1 MQPLTGTLFLSVLLL
16 FITLSSCNF
25 TRPTYVI
32 TAPRKLSTRLNMT
45 FTICILEG
53 SQSPVTITAR
63 ISDKGQNITSA
74 TDTFHPGSIGKLV
87 LPTEGLPENRYNLV
101 VEGHGDQNLLF
112 SESSSAEIIPE
123 RVSALIQTDKAMYKP
138 GQTVK
143 IRAICIYTDLK
154 PYLGKI
160 NILIYNPQGSVIQ
173 QWTDLETTL
182 GVVSK
187 EFLLS
192 PNALQGSWEIRVT
205 FNEVIQKKTFSVAEY
220 VLPRFEVL
228 INTSSVYFILD
239 QMSLTG
245 SITGRYLYG
254 KPVKG
259 NVTIILSLPYFSQ
272 TLNKTFEIIGTA
284 DFAFLFSELR
294 EFILGVYAPYLDF
307 DGIPFSNQTMKAYI
321 LEKSALLIGYWKHQV
336 MLKAVVTEYHTGVVQ
351 SATTNITLSFRKY
364 YLAVLDHMKIL
375 KPSMNF
381 TAYVQ
386 VKRND
391 QQKISPQDRQ
401 NRLTVMVSQAQNIP
415 GSKETLMRT
424 LQTFNFSVPENGL
437 VQVQFPLLPHVVSLW
452 AEVTFE
458 DASAGLNVR
467 QTYRTPAIFLHLQSS
482 TVKVGTPFEFSIESF
497 ELPIEFTYQ
506 VISKGQ
512 MVAIGKSNLTQ
523 VQLTPDISWAPA
535 AHLIVY
541 FIKYYLMVSDEILLN
556 VEGIFTNKVSL
567 SWSTEQAKPADS
579 VSLNVSTNE
588 VNSLVGILVVDKSA
602 QLLKGG
608 NDITEELVLQTLIN
622 TAEDN
627 TGFPYSHNVF
637 QMSGLIILT
646 DARIP
651 LTESLYPVLY
661 NADPEFKLESFADVE
676 EEEEPEDQ
684 RVRTYFPETWLWL
697 DMLTGLNSEIS
708 IQRTVPD
715 SLTTWTASAFA
726 ISKNQGLQ
734 LATVPAQLEVFKF
747 FFLELNLPYSVT
759 RGEQLILE
767 VNIFNYLEQTLEV
780 QVTVELGDFFEFTTG
795 PSEDMALNSQSGSVR
810 TQEAHVFYF
819 PVTPKALGKVP
830 ITVKARTAVAFDA
843 VTKHILVKAE
853 GIQQSFSKAHLIV
866 VEDNN
871 QLWTKEV
878 QFNFPLNVVEG
889 SERAYVT
896 VIGDILG
903 PSINGLE
910 NLLQMPYGCGEQN
923 MIMFAPNIYI
933 MQYLA
938 SVNQVTEEIKEKAF
952 EYMVQGYQ
960 RELTYQ
966 RTDGSFSAFGNSDS
980 SGSTWLS
987 AFVLRCFLQAR
998 EFIYIDSNVVDR
1010 VTSWIIKYQNK
1021 SGEFMEP
1028 GRVIHTEL
1036 QGGQNGPITLTAYVL
1051 TALLEDPKI
1060 KVTVLAQVS
1069 SAVSYLEGKFR
1080 DGIHS
1085 NYTLCL
1091 TTYALTLAKSKLA
1104 KEALDEL
1111 NRRADQQ
1118 DGVKYWSSPV
1128 NRPSRW
1134 MQGVLSSDIEVAAY
1148 ALMSYLRQSRLLE
1161 GIPVMKW
1168 LSQRRNH
1175 LGGFSSTQDTVV
1187 ALQALSQF
1195 TAENIAPSTDLEVSI
1210 SGSGLLDPATLTIS
1224 STNMFVLQTV
1234 ELGIE
1239 QPLMVTVTAKG
1250 QGMAI
1255 FQLNV
1260 LFNLESNVLAIEK
1273 RSVESEEAFD
1283 LDITVSDN
1291 ILDLNHL
1298 SLMICTRF
1306 RGDGNHSITGMV
1318 LMEVGM
1324 LSGFIPETD
1333 SIHTS
1338 DVIKKVEFTNGNVNL
1353 YFDSLNETEVCVTI
1367 PVIRDSKVANA
1378 QDAVVSIFDYYEPGQ
1393 KAVKTYNSE
1402 VMSRTD
1408 FCTLC
1413 SSDCEACHPTFSLPF
1428 TAAASTPAR
1437 GRQVALLL
1445 CLVSIYL
1452 GLT

>member
-1 MQPLTGTLFLSVLLL
+1 MQPLTGTLFVSTLLL
-16 FITLSSCNF
+16 LITLSSCNF

-32 TAPRKLSTRLNMT
+32 TAPRKLSTTLNMT
-45 FTICILEG
+45 FTICILES

-63 ISDKGQNITSA
+63 ISDKGQNLTS
-74 TDTFHPGSIGKLV
+74 TVDTFHPGSIGKLV
-87 LPTEGLPENRYNLV
+87 LPTEGLPENQYNLV
-101 VEGHGDQNLLF
+101 VEGYGDQHLLF
-112 SESSSAEIIPE
+112 SNSISAEIIPE
-123 RVSALIQTDKAMYKP
+123 RISTLVQTDKAMYKP

-143 IRAICIYTDLK
+143 MRAICIYTDLK

-173 QWTDLETTL
+173 QWLDLETTL

-192 PNALQGSWEIRVT
+192 PNALQGNWEIHVT
-205 FNEVIQKKTFSVAEY
+205 FNEIIQRKIFSVAEY

-228 INTSSVYFILD
+228 INTSSVYFLLD
-239 QMSLTG
+239 QPNLTG

-254 KPVKG
+254 KHVRG
-259 NVTIILSLPYFSQ
+259 NVTIILSLPFFSQ
-272 TLNKTFEIIGTA
+272 TLNKTFEINGTVG
-284 DFAFLFSELR
+284 FAFLFSELH
-294 EFILGVYAPYLDF
+294 EFILGVLAPLREF
-307 DGIPFSNQTMKAYI
+307 DGTFLSNQTMRAYI
-321 LEKSALLIGYWKHQV
+321 LENSAFLLGYQKYQV
-336 MLKAVVTEYHTGVVQ
+336 MLKAVVTESHTGVVQ
-351 SATTNITLSFRKY
+351 SAATNITFSFWKY
-364 YLAVLDHMKIL
+364 YLHILDYTKIL
-375 KPSMNF
+375 KPSLNF

-386 VKRND
+386 VRRID
-391 QQKISPQDRQ
+391 QQKVSPQDRR
-401 NRLTVMVSQAQNIP
+401 NRLTVMVNQAQNIP
-415 GSKETLMRT
+415 GNITLVRT
-424 LQTFNFSVPENGL
+424 LRTFNFSVPESGL
-437 VQVQFPLLPHVVSLW
+437 VQIRFPLLPYIVSLW
-452 AEVTFE
+452 AKVTFE
-458 DASAGLNVR
+458 DASTELNVR
-467 QTYRTPAIFLHLQSS
+467 KPSSTPAIYLHLQSS
-482 TVKVGTPFEFSIESF
+482 AVKVGSPFEFSIESS
-497 ELPIEFTYQ
+497 ESPIEFTYQ

-512 MVAIGKSNLTQ
+512 VLAIGKSNLTQ
-523 VQLTPDISWAPA
+523 VQLTPDISWAPV

-541 FIKYYLMVSDEILLN
+541 FIKGDLVVNDDILLN

-567 SWSTEQAKPADS
+567 SWSKEQVKPADS

-588 VNSLVGILVVDKSA
+588 VNSLVGILVVDKGA

-608 NDITEELVLQTLIN
+608 NDITEELVRRALIN
-622 TAEDN
+622 TAEDY
-627 TGFPYSHNVF
+627 TGIRYHDNAF
-637 QMSGLIILT
+637 QRSGLMILT
-646 DARIP
+646 DAQIP
-651 LTESLYPVLY
+651 FSAFEYLYPVMFEA
-661 NADPEFKLESFADVE
+661 NAEFKVVSHAV
-676 EEEEPEDQ
+676 EEEPEDQ
-684 RVRTYFPETWLWL
+684 RVRTYFPETWIWL
-697 DMLTGLNSEIS
+697 DMLTGPNSEIS
-708 IQRTVPD
+708 IQGTVPD

-734 LATVPAQLEVFKF
+734 LATIPAQLEVFKF

-767 VNIFNYLEQTLEV
+767 VNIFNYLEQTLVV

-795 PSEDMALNSQSGSVR
+795 PSEDTALNSQNGSVR

-819 PVTPKALGKVP
+819 PVTPKVLGKVP
-830 ITVKARTAVAFDA
+830 ITVKAKTAVAFDA

-853 GIQQSFSKAHLIV
+853 GIQQSFSKALLIV
-866 VEDNN
+866 PEDDD
-871 QLWTKEV
+871 QLWTKDV
-878 QFNFPLNVVEG
+878 QFTFPPNVVEG
-889 SERAYVT
+889 SERAYIT

-933 MQYLA
+933 MQYLM
-938 SVNQVTEEIKEKAF
+938 SVNQVTEEIKEKALF
-952 EYMVQGYQ
+952 FMVQGYQ

-998 EFIYIDSNVVDR
+998 EFIYIDSSVLDR
-1010 VTSWIIKYQNK
+1010 VTSWIIRYQNK
-1021 SGEFMEP
+1021 SGEFLEP

-1060 KVTVLAQVS
+1060 KVTALAQVS

-1080 DGIHS
+1080 DGIRS
-1085 NYTLCL
+1085 NYTLSL
-1091 TTYALTLAKSKLA
+1091 TTYALTLAKSYLA
-1104 KEALDEL
+1104 KEALNEL

-1118 DGVKYWSSPV
+1118 AGVKYWSSPV

-1134 MQGVLSSDIEVAAY
+1134 MRDVLSSDIEVAAY
-1148 ALMSYLRQSRLLE
+1148 ALLSYLRQSRLSE
-1161 GIPVMKW
+1161 GIPVMQW

-1195 TAENIAPSTDLEVSI
+1195 AAENIAPSTDLEVSI
-1210 SGSGLLDPATLTIS
+1210 SGPGLPDPATLTIS
-1224 STNMFVLQTV
+1224 STNMFVLQKV

-1239 QPLMVTVTAKG
+1239 QPLRVTVTAKG

-1260 LFNLESNVLAIEK
+1260 LFNLESNVLAMDK
-1273 RSVESEEAFD
+1273 RSFESEEAFD
-1283 LDITVSDN
+1283 LDITVSDSKFD
-1291 ILDLNHL
+1291 LDHL
-1298 SLMICTRF
+1298 SLNICTEF
-1306 RGDGNHSITGMV
+1306 RGNGNSLITGMV

-1324 LSGFIPETD
+1324 LSGFAPEIDGIQTND
-1333 SIHTS
+1333 I
-1338 DVIKKVEFTNGNVNL
+1338 IKKVEFTDGEVNL
-1353 YFDSLNETEVCVTI
+1353 YFDSLNETKVCVTI
-1367 PVIRDSKVANA
+1367 PVVRSSKVANA

-1393 KAVKTYNSE
+1393 KTVKTYNSE
-1402 VMSRTD
+1402 VMSRTN

-1413 SSDCEACHPTFSLPF
+1413 SSDCVACHPTYDFPS
-1428 TAAASTPAR
+1428 TNAASVPTR
-1437 GRQVALLL
+1437 GGQVALSL